1 MRRKIWNDQGIC
13 DTIAGNFF
21 FMVQS
26 SILLLAMQVILRH
39 AEGYMSNVWELLA
52 SLPILANISI
62 QLYDSIVLDNSII
75 LKVI

>member
-13 DTIAGNFF
+13 DTIAANFF